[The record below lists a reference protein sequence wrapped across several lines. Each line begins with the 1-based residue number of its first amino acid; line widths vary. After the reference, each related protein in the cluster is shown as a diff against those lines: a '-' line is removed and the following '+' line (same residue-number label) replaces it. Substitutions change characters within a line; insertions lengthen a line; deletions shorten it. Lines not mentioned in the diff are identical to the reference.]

1 MSFLIGMQV
10 LGTALS
16 VSSAISK
23 GNAKNTMA
31 QMNAQQETV
40 RLAQEKIIAMQR
52 HNDRLAEF
60 DTSRKTNEAHFAFLG
75 RDSSDASFKAFQKAN
90 LETVNVDLKRSN
102 FQSLLEQS
110 QIRYSRDQ
118 QLFSGREALRQ
129 SKVEVANSLLT
140 GLNNYSKTRTS

>member
-1 MSFLIGMQV
+1 MSFLIAMQV

-16 VSSAISK
+16 VNSAVQK

-31 QMNAQQETV
+31 QMNAEQETV

-90 LETVNVDLKRSN
+90 LKTVNVDLKRSN

-110 QIRYSRDQ
+110 QIRYSREQ